1 MTCRTQPGAACV
13 VDNAGLCHHCGR
25 PMNFDYWLAAISP
38 EAYMN
43 PDAYIDEWQNLVQQH
58 EPVSPQHTHAVST
71 SSQRITA

>member
-1 MTCRTQPGAACV
+1 
-13 VDNAGLCHHCGR
+13 
-25 PMNFDYWLAAISP
+25 MNFDYWLAAISP